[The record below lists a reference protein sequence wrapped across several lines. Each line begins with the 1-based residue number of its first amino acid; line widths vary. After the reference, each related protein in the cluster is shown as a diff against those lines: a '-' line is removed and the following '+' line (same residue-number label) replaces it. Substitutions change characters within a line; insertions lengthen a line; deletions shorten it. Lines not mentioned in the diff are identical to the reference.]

1 MAKPTTIRIPED
13 LINEINEFVQELN
26 LDRSAY
32 LREVLRKG
40 FSMDKQDRL
49 ILKYV
54 RKELS
59 QMEVCKE
66 LNWDPWEFFAQLK
79 ARPQPWFIDSLSLVE
94 MFFLLREGAPESLS
108 FRIRLNN
115 SCADDARSFGSLVIM
130 RSSKTWYFENA
141 LGSLGVGRERWARI
155 VSIGDFSAKGF

>member
-1 MAKPTTIRIPED
+1 MAKPTTIRISED
-13 LINEINEFVQELN
+13 LLIEINEMVRELN

-49 ILKYV
+49 LLKYV

-66 LNWDPWEFFAQLK
+66 LNWTPWEFLTQLK
-79 ARPQPWFIDSLSLVE
+79 SRNLHLNVELEDWLDAAELSL
-94 MFFLLREGAPESLS
+94 
-108 FRIRLNN
+108 
-115 SCADDARSFGSLVIM
+115 
-130 RSSKTWYFENA
+130 
-141 LGSLGVGRERWARI
+141 
-155 VSIGDFSAKGF
+155 